1 VSQMSFIGSLINAEP
16 APGSVRSRN
25 AVDPFSSTDQ
35 TKNCLPKFWP
45 GAIVRVLSD
54 W

>member
-1 VSQMSFIGSLINAEP
+1 VSQVSFIGSFGDAEP

-25 AVDPFSSTDQ
+25 AEDPFSSTDH
-35 TKNCLPKFWP
+35 TNNCRPNGWP
-45 GAIVRVLSD
+45 DAIVRVLSD